1 MLGHANN
8 HELAT
13 RRDASAKTLAEKLAA
28 SEVEVRRLS
37 GLVHRL
43 DVGLRQCR
51 EDAELRQSAAEKE
64 VDDARHRLRSLQ
76 QRHDDVLASYMRDMQ
91 AYGEVCGELEESLR
105 RAYQC
110 LAARRHDCQAAA
122 GLGEVDDA
130 AAIERSL
137 LKEQG
142 EVAVS
147 LGALLRETERVSRES
162 GHSVE
167 SAKAAYDAELQERQK
182 EWYREER
189 ALQRQV
195 QESRDEVLG
204 LRRLVETLQNDAVYA
219 VHVPP
224 SAIVGLKEHYS
235 RGAWEGAGESDFDG
249 GHPRNGFGYED
260 DGDGSPSHGR
270 ARNGWGYDDESRRGY
285 VSPPDDEGSVR
296 PYLTPRE
303 DSHHGV
309 RPYVSPRENEM
320 MAGASPREIHGMANA
335 YASPRENQGARP
347 YTSPRE
353 NREVAAYT
361 SPRGVHGDGEAFD
374 AGSAAEITRGGRRG
388 VLGNSPERAPRTSW
402 GSRDAGTGAGAGKGG
417 GMSETSVR
425 AMMRELDDDDD
436 DDDDT
441 D

>member
-1 MLGHANN
+1 
-8 HELAT
+8 
-13 RRDASAKTLAEKLAA
+13 LAEKLAA
-28 SEVEVRRLS
+28 SEGEVRRLS
-37 GLVHRL
+37 GLVRRL

-76 QRHDDVLASYMRDMQ
+76 QRHDDVLASYMRDMH

-105 RAYQC
+105 RANQC
-110 LAARRHDCQAAA
+110 LAARRQDCQAAA

-147 LGALLRETERVSRES
+147 LGVLLRETERVSRES

-167 SAKAAYDAELQERQK
+167 SAKAGYDAELQERQK

-189 ALQRQV
+189 ALQRQL

-204 LRRLVETLQNDAVYA
+204 LKRLVETLRNDAVYA

-224 SAIVGLKEHYS
+224 SAVVGLKEHYS
-235 RGAWEGAGESDFDG
+235 RGAWEGAGESDFDA

-260 DGDGSPSHGR
+260 DEGGPGHGR
-270 ARNGWGYDDESRRGY
+270 ARNGWGYDNESGRGY
-285 VSPPDDEGSVR
+285 VSPPDDEVVR

-303 DSHHGV
+303 SNHHGV
-309 RPYVSPRENEM
+309 RPYESPRENEM
-320 MAGASPREIHGMANA
+320 MAGVSPREIHGMANA
-335 YASPRENQGARP
+335 YASPRENQVARSYP
-347 YTSPRE
+347 SPRE
-353 NREVAAYT
+353 NQEEAAHT
-361 SPRGVHGDGEAFD
+361 SPRGVHGDEEGFN
-374 AGSAAEITRGGRRG
+374 AGSAAEITSGGRG
-388 VLGNSPERAPRTSW
+388 SVLGNSPDRASRKSW
-402 GSRDAGTGAGAGKGG
+402 GSRDAGTSAGGARGG

>member
-1 MLGHANN
+1 M
-8 HELAT
+8 
-13 RRDASAKTLAEKLAA
+13 
-28 SEVEVRRLS
+28 
-37 GLVHRL
+37 GLI
-43 DVGLRQCR
+43 QCR

-76 QRHDDVLASYMRDMQ
+76 QRHDDVLASYMRDMH

-105 RAYQC
+105 RANQC

-147 LGALLRETERVSRES
+147 LGVLLRETERVSRES

-167 SAKAAYDAELQERQK
+167 SAKAGYDAELQERQK

-189 ALQRQV
+189 ALQRQL

-204 LRRLVETLQNDAVYA
+204 LKRLVETLRNDAVYA

-224 SAIVGLKEHYS
+224 SAVVGLKEHYS
-235 RGAWEGAGESDFDG
+235 RGAWEGAGESDFDAG
-249 GHPRNGFGYED
+249 HPRNGFGYEEDGLAQRSPFGERLQKDSSAGHPRNGFGYED
-260 DGDGSPSHGR
+260 DEGGPGHGR
-270 ARNGWGYDDESRRGY
+270 ARNGWGYDNESGRGY
-285 VSPPDDEGSVR
+285 VSPPDDEVVR

-303 DSHHGV
+303 SNHHGV
-309 RPYVSPRENEM
+309 RPYESPRENEM
-320 MAGASPREIHGMANA
+320 MAGVSPREIHGMANA
-335 YASPRENQGARP
+335 YASPRENQGARSYP
-347 YTSPRE
+347 SPRE
-353 NREVAAYT
+353 NQEVAAHT
-361 SPRGVHGDGEAFD
+361 SPRGVHGDEEGFN
-374 AGSAAEITRGGRRG
+374 AGSAAEITSGGRG
-388 VLGNSPERAPRTSW
+388 SVLGNSPDRASRKSW
-402 GSRDAGTGAGAGKGG
+402 GSRDAGTSAGGARGG